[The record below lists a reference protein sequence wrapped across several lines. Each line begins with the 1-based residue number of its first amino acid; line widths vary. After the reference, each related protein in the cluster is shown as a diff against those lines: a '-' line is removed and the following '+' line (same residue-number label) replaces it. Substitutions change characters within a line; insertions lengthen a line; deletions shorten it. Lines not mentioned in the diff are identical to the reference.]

1 MVMSE
6 NIVNVLLKS
15 KVFPVVEFSLII
27 SMVIVTYWGMHIG
40 GFGHVKPAVKFSVSM
55 FLGSLGYIA
64 GKMVVI
70 ALFAGKATPD
80 TAYAF

>member
-1 MVMSE
+1 MLQNV
-6 NIVNVLLKS
+6 VNVLIKS
-15 KVFPVVEFSLII
+15 QIFPVMEFSLII
-27 SMVIVTYWGMHIG
+27 SMIIVTYWGMNMSG
-40 GFGHVKPAVKFSVSM
+40 YSSVKPAAKFSVSM

-70 ALFAGKATPD
+70 ALFAGKVAPP